1 MWKRFSQSQSLRLTS
16 GNVLASALGF
26 INFYIVAKVLS
37 VNEFGSWVLFLSTA
51 GLVEMIRTGII
62 RQGFVRAY
70 HTASDATEKRTVL
83 GAAWL
88 LNLSVSA
95 AIPLVALFGTWL
107 LKDWVTAQNLT
118 YYLIFVPTF
127 MLVSIPHAMGMWI
140 AQVREDFLKI
150 TAYKVLLNS
159 SLLVVLLVL
168 RMTGAATLSELTTI
182 YVCLVGFVGMILS
195 FPHLQLSAMLFA
207 TKTQVRELWRF
218 GTHNVATLT
227 GATFLKS
234 TDLLMIGA
242 FLGAPAVA
250 LYSLPLKILEVVDI
264 PFRSV
269 IMVKYSQLCQLAKVG
284 GSQRFKAAAELLL
297 ATTVALALAAGIMLS
312 IGADVIVKIMD
323 WQEPASAALLIR
335 IFCVALLLMAIDK
348 VMGVLFDSIGRPK
361 ENARKVWL
369 MLLVNVLGNWLV
381 LHLTGSLYA
390 VAAVTSLNLV
400 AGVLYSI
407 KRFKYARI
415 SPTNVLLTMQRE
427 AIKMSGSKSWQAKL
441 ESIQQNR

>member
-1 MWKRFSQSQSLRLTS
+1 MWKRLSQSQSLRLTS
-16 GNVLASALGF
+16 GNVLASAVGF
-26 INFYIVAKVLS
+26 VNFYLVAKVLS
-37 VNEFGSWVLFLSTA
+37 VNEFGSWVLFLSST

-70 HTASDATEKRTVL
+70 QTAADAVEKQTVL

-88 LNLSVSA
+88 LNISVSI
-95 AIPLVALFGTWL
+95 AIPVVALSGTWL
-107 LKDWVTAQNLT
+107 LSDWVDAQNLT

-127 MLVSIPHAMGMWI
+127 VVVSMPYAMGMWI
-140 AQVREDFLKI
+140 AQVRGKYLTL
-150 TAYKVLLNS
+150 TAYRVLLNG
-159 SLLVVLLVL
+159 SLLLVL
-168 RMTGAATLSELTTI
+168 SVLSMTSAVALDKLTAI
-182 YVCLVGFVGMILS
+182 YLMLVGFVGMILS
-195 FPHLQLSAMLFA
+195 LRHLQFRAILFA
-207 TKTQVRELWRF
+207 TKKQVLELWRF

-269 IMVKYSQLCQLAKVG
+269 IMVKYSQLCQLAKDG
-284 GSQRFKAAAELLL
+284 GSQRFKSAAELLL
-297 ATTVALALAAGIMLS
+297 AITVALALAAGIMLFV
-312 IGADVIVKIMD
+312 GADIIVKIMD

-335 IFCVALLLMAIDK
+335 IFCVALLLMAVDK
-348 VMGVLFDSIGRPK
+348 VMGVLFDSIGHPK

-381 LHLTGSLYA
+381 LHLTGSLYG

-400 AGVLYSI
+400 AGIIYSI
-407 KRFKYARI
+407 RRFGFVRLSPIRVMVTIQHEARKLLG
-415 SPTNVLLTMQRE
+415 NV
-427 AIKMSGSKSWQAKL
+427 SWLRKTQI
-441 ESIQQNR
+441 ETPQ